1 MKKSVIGKAM
11 AVVIAGTA
19 ALSCLTL
26 PASAATVVR
35 RTVVR
40 RTVVQQSMPFSPVNN
55 IGTYRR
61 TSSGYINQ
69 NIGQAVYTSGSKQL
83 ILRKARG
90 ATGMRS
96 TYPIV
101 YRTYSAGC
109 SVVLKGN
116 NQGYYSAEWTKN
128 GFLYSVSS
136 NVPLTQTMFCNYITS
151 ATLA

>member
-1 MKKSVIGKAM
+1 MKKTMITKALAVIL
-11 AVVIAGTA
+11 AGTA
-19 ALSCLTL
+19 ILSCTSATAGAAGYNVRAGVSNS
-26 PASAATVVR
+26 ASAYI
-35 RTVVR
+35 
-40 RTVVQQSMPFSPVNN
+40 PFRPTSC

-69 NIGQAVYTSGSKQL
+69 NIGQAVYTNGSKQL

-128 GFLYSVSS
+128 GFSYSVSS